1 MKAPDDNLVLKKE
14 RKPQKTP
21 HAELHIGFQVSVWVS
36 RIPMK
41 PILRPQF
48 PRSWSTAASITLPK
62 RNARG
67 VPSLS
72 IVHLGL
78 VSSMRV

>member
-1 MKAPDDNLVLKKE
+1 MGLGKDSQHFLLLLLWPSENLMKAPDDNLVLKKE
-14 RKPQKTP
+14 RKPQKAP

-48 PRSWSTAASITLPK
+48 PRP
-62 RNARG
+62 
-67 VPSLS
+67 
-72 IVHLGL
+72 
-78 VSSMRV
+78 